1 MCAISGENGLANHLK
16 TWKTKKDR
24 KGKLKESL
32 LCKNLFFE
40 VSQKKKNCTDSF
52 STILA
57 KYWTGNTTIWLIDIL
72 FLGLWTNLVL

>member
-40 VSQKKKNCTDSF
+40 VSQKKKKTALTVLVQYLQSIGLEIQQSDLLIFC
-52 STILA
+52 
-57 KYWTGNTTIWLIDIL
+57 YWAYELT
-72 FLGLWTNLVL
+72 